1 MLSENKPM
9 FGDTPSV
16 KCKPMFGDTPS
27 VKCKPMF
34 GDTPSVK
41 CKPMLRIKLHRP
53 TYIVPF

>member
-1 MLSENKPM
+1 MLSEN
-9 FGDTPSV
+9 
-16 KCKPMFGDTPS
+16 KPMFGDTPS